1 MLQSSGLSQLANFQP
16 PSLLL
21 TLGSRPPSQ
30 FAHDSGNDSHP
41 EDSGEILPPGKL
53 RREDSDSA
61 LTGIT
66 RSLQRRVLGL
76 RVLSQLRDLAKRRT
90 GPPTPPDKMD

>member
-1 MLQSSGLSQLANFQP
+1 MQQPGSAQLANFP
-16 PSLLL
+16 SRAWLLVPSLPIQL
-21 TLGSRPPSQ
+21 TQ
-30 FAHDSGNDSHP
+30 DSGNDSHP

-76 RVLSQLRDLAKRRT
+76 RVLSQLRDLAKRRSGT
-90 GPPTPPDKMD
+90 PPTPPEKMD

>member
-1 MLQSSGLSQLANFQP
+1 MLQTSGLSQFANLQP
-16 PSLLL
+16 PSLAGPLR
-21 TLGSRPPSQ
+21 SQMPPL
-30 FAHDSGNDSHP
+30 FAQDSGNDSHP

-90 GPPTPPDKMD
+90 GPTPPEKMD

>member
-1 MLQSSGLSQLANFQP
+1 MWTPPNKNADRSAPDNSASGHYAD
-16 PSLLL
+16 
-21 TLGSRPPSQ
+21 
-30 FAHDSGNDSHP
+30 AHP

-53 RREDSDSA
+53 RREDGDSA

-76 RVLSQLRDLAKRRT
+76 RVLSQLRDLAKRHS
-90 GPPTPPDKMD
+90 GPLPAPPKKTD